1 MKRKP
6 TLYHT
11 VPSNQ
16 SLHRHYDGTLLAW
29 VPGWE
34 GCLQYAPEDIVND
47 RPLRFWHTFRSK
59 KCGGRLV
66 RVQLHPSIRS
76 FYGGHI
82 TRQRLR
88 INIRHQGQYLTLS
101 CSQLTMQCM
110 TGFAIA
116 DRRHWV
122 VDHINGNTM
131 DDRPSNLQ
139 VISQRENLRR
149 SKALKEC
156 QKLKNNDRELAREQR
171 QQWFEERKMEL
182 LNAMPDADYND
193 IIFETTQ
200 QFNEHFNIT
209 QQV

>member
-47 RPLRFWHTFRSK
+47 RPLRFWHTFYSK
-59 KCGGRLV
+59 QWGKKV
-66 RVQLHPSIRS
+66 RVQLKHCIKGYKGTNS
-76 FYGGHI
+76 
-82 TRQRLR
+82 TRQRLYIHFTHEGR
-88 INIRHQGQYLTLS
+88 ESTPY
-101 CSQLTMQCM
+101 CSHLTMLCL
-110 TGFAIA
+110 TGKKRE
-116 DRRHWV
+116 DPRRKV
-122 VDHINGNTM
+122 VDHINCNTL
-131 DDRPSNLQ
+131 DDRPSNLRYT
-139 VISQRENLRR
+139 SQRENLRR
-149 SKALKEC
+149 SRAFEENI
-156 QKLKNNDRELAREQR
+156 KLSPRARELAREQR
-171 QQWFEERKMEL
+171 QQWFEERKNEL
-182 LNAMPDADYND
+182 INAMPDADYND